1 MACASHHPGAQLY
14 GRRSSNNNNDS
25 NRGCWREDGHLLR
38 HLGKK
43 KKIMWWA
50 PHRGALIGGRAW
62 LVWILILIFLPQ
74 RVCACIDSQAAE
86 KRLPSSWPSCAGN
99 FSSLSNV
106 GRVNRGTAGQNEGE
120 SHHRPRTLYT
130 LN

>member
-1 MACASHHPGAQLY
+1 MEGEVAIIIMTRTGDAGAKTDVCCGILE
-14 GRRSSNNNNDS
+14 R
-25 NRGCWREDGHLLR
+25 
-38 HLGKK
+38 

-120 SHHRPRTLYT
+120 SHHRPRILYT